1 MSDTDLQQYNGTPQW
16 VNTADFETAADI
28 YLVPT
33 DGNVV
38 SADSNLAGDAPVNRA
53 LRLIKDKVD
62 GLRQAIIGDVGPTRR
77 TIYSLRVD
85 GTGGQVNAAGPGEI
99 SADNE
104 IRTSLGDFRA
114 SLGRLLLQD
123 SAAYAQ
129 VGEPPAGYL
138 RLFSTA
144 LQWFLTGTGPTDAN
158 PPYGTAVPNR
168 LTAKGIVK
176 MFGEIGSQ
184 AGVINLL
191 DGLGDWTVMVVDTGM
206 ASHARYR
213 YRFTLGTAFD
223 TAIYAVEATWIGANS
238 AASPPRQPIVMNDTK
253 TATQFDIAFYDTG
266 LNQYADLTV
275 GYARVAVVAYG
286 QQNT

>member
-16 VNTADFETAADI
+16 VDTADFETPADI

-33 DGNVV
+33 DGTVV
-38 SADSNLAGDAPVNRA
+38 SADSNLAGDTPVNRA

-85 GTGGQVNAAGPGEI
+85 GTGGQVNAVSGGEI

-104 IRTSLGDFRA
+104 IRTALGDFRA

-144 LQWFLTGTGPTDAN
+144 LQWFLTGMGPADAN
-158 PPYGTAVPNR
+158 PPQGTAVPNR
-168 LTAKGIVK
+168 LTAKAVVK
-176 MFGEIGSQ
+176 HYMVVASQ
-184 AGVINLL
+184 AGVVNLF
-191 DGLGDWTVMVVDTGM
+191 DGLGDWTVSIVDTGM
-206 ASHARYR
+206 ASPARYR
-213 YRFTLGTAFD
+213 FRFLLPTAFAD
-223 TAIYAVEATWIGANS
+223 ALYAPIVQWQGPNTNANQ
-238 AASPPRQPIVMNDTK
+238 AMPIVMLDTL
-253 TATQFDIAFYDTG
+253 APGLFDVALYDWGLGQFANLNIIDARIAVI
-266 LNQYADLTV
+266 AC
-275 GYARVAVVAYG
+275 G

>member
-1 MSDTDLQQYNGTPQW
+1 MSDIDLQQYNGTPEW
-16 VNTADFETAADI
+16 VDTADFETAADL

-53 LRLIKDKVD
+53 LRLIKNKLD

-85 GTGGQVNAAGPGEI
+85 GVGGQVNAVSPGQI

-138 RLFSTA
+138 RLFATA
-144 LQWFLTGTGPTDAN
+144 LQWFLTGMGPNDAN
-158 PPYGTAVPNR
+158 PVHGTAVPNR
-168 LTAKGIVK
+168 LTAKAVVK
-176 MFGEIGSQ
+176 HYMVVASQ
-184 AGVINLL
+184 AGAVNLF
-191 DGLGDWTVMVVDTGM
+191 DGLGDWTVSIVDTGM
-206 ASHARYR
+206 ASPARYR
-213 YRFTLGTAFD
+213 FRFVLPTAFAD
-223 TAIYAVEATWIGANS
+223 ALYAPIVQWCGPNLN
-238 AASPPRQPIVMNDTK
+238 AAQTMPIVMLDTL
-253 TATQFDIAFYDTG
+253 APGLFDVALYDWA
-266 LNQYADLTV
+266 LNQFANLNIID
-275 GYARVAVVAYG
+275 ARIAVIACG